1 MSEMNDDIL
10 GFQIDLTDDEV
21 RTLYYAVS
29 EALRVWPGGDPRQQ
43 ERLEMLK
50 ESFYRMTLEMTYEA

>member
-1 MSEMNDDIL
+1 MPEMNDDIL
-10 GFQIDLTDDEV
+10 GFQIDFTDDEV

-29 EALRVWPGGDPRQQ
+29 EALRMWPGGDPEQQ